1 MRQGAVGEVR
11 LVDREGRRLVEKRLR
26 DPARHDTELRALR
39 ALEGSGLPVP
49 QVIDAHPG
57 MIVMTELPGTRLDDV
72 DPESRLAGLRDS
84 ASLLRR
90 LHSLETPTGLPPAPD
105 DAEIVARYRAADGPH
120 LPLSIPPSTGRVF
133 CHGDWGDGNLLG
145 IDGRVTGVVDWEA
158 AHVGDPIREVAR
170 AAYGAARKDPRS
182 AQALI
187 EGYGADASAVAA
199 WYPIHAAALWLWFR
213 QAGPAEYLAQLTA
226 ELQAW

>member
-11 LVDREGRRLVEKRLR
+11 LVVREGRRLVEKRLR

-39 ALEGSGLPVP
+39 ALDGSGLPVP
-49 QVIDAHPG
+49 QVIDANPG

-72 DPESRLAGLRDS
+72 DPESRLAGLRES

-90 LHSLETPTGLPPAPD
+90 LHTLEVPVGLSPAPD
-105 DAEIVARYRAADGPH
+105 DAEIVARYRAAGGPH

-158 AHVGDPIREVAR
+158 AHVGDPVREVAR

-182 AQALI
+182 AQVLI
-187 EGYGADASAVAA
+187 EAYGADASAVAA
-199 WYPIHAAALWLWFR
+199 WYPIHAAELWLWFR
-213 QAGPAEYLAQLTA
+213 QAGPPEYLAQLTA
-226 ELQAW
+226 ELRAW